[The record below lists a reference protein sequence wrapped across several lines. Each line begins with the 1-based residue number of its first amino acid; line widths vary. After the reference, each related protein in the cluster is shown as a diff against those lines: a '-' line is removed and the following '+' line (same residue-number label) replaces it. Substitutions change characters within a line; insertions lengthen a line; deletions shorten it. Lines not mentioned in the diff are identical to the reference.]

1 MPSAKDFASLEIWG
15 REGGPTGFNCTEAL
29 EGVSMSKLGI
39 VSLKL
44 PAYRLRM
51 RPVAR
56 LNTDGLEGR
65 DVVLRGEEAEE
76 GTFNI
81 IEGRRVTVSPL
92 RRDDVVDR

>member
-1 MPSAKDFASLEIWG
+1 
-15 REGGPTGFNCTEAL
+15 
-29 EGVSMSKLGI
+29 
-39 VSLKL
+39 
-44 PAYRLRM
+44 M